1 MDDRMRIKGTLHSE
15 PFWAGI
21 VIILAAMMIF
31 VRSTKHIPIGDELRY
46 YYKFELKPGENYFNF
61 NNLKPVRTIGDVIES
76 QINHYKCVNGRIP
89 VHFVEQIIAAKGWLN
104 VFYVVNAMAFAGMV
118 LLFLRLT
125 LPAGKRRTAAAAL
138 AAAIGFLYLFPVPSR
153 LWMSVNLAL
162 NYLWP
167 SLASIATLVLL
178 RRATTGR
185 WHPRPLT
192 AAAVCLLGFLT
203 GWSNEAFAFPLS
215 GATVIYFALNLRKLN
230 YAARLIV
237 IPLWAGSVAMLLSPG
252 NWIRAA
258 QATETIGSFMTVLLE
273 LKILWLLA
281 LTAAIYAAVSPRRLK
296 RFIVDNP
303 IPATALALAIGM
315 GVIAHT
321 AARAFTAIEL
331 FAAILMMRAAA
342 PLIHKLNSRSHRIA
356 FATLLTIMTVH
367 QTAVSIEH
375 YRQYISIRAALK
387 DYRNSATG
395 TVRYDYRPAPQWL
408 APFVYTQVPTPEGAD
423 YEWRLL
429 GVSRCGTRKPF
440 MALSANTYDNID
452 TMRTSAPASSA
463 LYPFVRIGNA
473 YVTPIES
480 TTAAKY
486 MVTDSNG
493 RQWQIACRKFFSP
506 GLRMFVTLIP
516 PVAGIKYTNIKA
528 L

>member
-1 MDDRMRIKGTLHSE
+1 MRLKDTLRSE
-15 PFWAGI
+15 QFWAGA
-21 VIILAAMMIF
+21 VIFLAAMMIF
-31 VRSTKHIPIGDELRY
+31 VRSAKHTPIGDELRY

-89 VHFVEQIIAAKGWLN
+89 VHFAEQTIAAKRWLN
-104 VFYVVNAMAFAGMV
+104 VFYVLNAVAFAGMI

-125 LPAGKRRTAAAAL
+125 LPAGKRRTAVAAL
-138 AAAIGFLYLFPVPSR
+138 TATAGFLYLFPVPSR
-153 LWMSVNLAL
+153 LWMSVNLSL

-167 SLASIATLVLL
+167 SLATLTVLVLL

-185 WHPRPLT
+185 WRPHPLT
-192 AAAVCLLGFLT
+192 AVAVGLLGFLT

-215 GATVIYFALNLRKLN
+215 GATAIYFALNLKKFGH
-230 YAARLIV
+230 AARSVV
-237 IPLWAGSVAMLLSPG
+237 IPLWIGSTVMLLSPG

-258 QATETIGSFMTVLLE
+258 QATETIGSFMTVLME
-273 LKILWLLA
+273 LKILWILA
-281 LTAAIYAAVSPRRLK
+281 LTAAICAAVRPRRLK
-296 RFIVDNP
+296 QFIADNSVT
-303 IPATALALAIGM
+303 ATALALAIGM

-321 AARAFTAIEL
+321 AARAFTAVEL
-331 FAAILMMRAAA
+331 FAAILLMRAAA
-342 PLIHKLNSRSHRIA
+342 RLIHGLNSRSHRIA
-356 FATLLTIMTVH
+356 FAALLTIMTVH

-375 YRQYISIRAALK
+375 YRQYISIRTALK
-387 DYRNSATG
+387 DYCSSTTG
-395 TVRYDYRPAPQWL
+395 TVRYDYRPAPKWL
-408 APFVYTQVPTPEGAD
+408 APFVYMQVPTPEGAD

-429 GVSRCGTRKPF
+429 GVSRCGTTKPF
-440 MALSANTYDNID
+440 MALSAETYDNID

-473 YVTPIES
+473 YVTPVKS
-480 TTAAKY
+480 TTAANY

-493 RQWQIACRKFFSP
+493 RQWQIACRKFLSP
-506 GLRMFVTLIP
+506 GLRMFATLIP
-516 PVAGIKYTNIKA
+516 PATGIKYTKIKA